1 VALEHPTPAAGE
13 APVVAPSTRVGAGRL
28 STRHEE
34 WLWATILL
42 APSLL
47 LFGLFVLWPAVAGLF
62 ISFTNYRLLRAPE
75 FIGLD
80 NYARLLRDP
89 DVHQAAL
96 NTLVLFVEVVPLT
109 IVISFAL
116 AVLLNLPLRL
126 REGYRVLY
134 FLPLIA
140 SPVATAAMFRFLLY
154 PERGLLNSALS
165 LVAPVRLDYLGSEAL
180 ALHTIS
186 ALIIW
191 GAIPIN
197 VILYLAA
204 LQQAPPELYEAAAID
219 GAGALARFRHVTWPL
234 VTPTTFMLAILNS
247 LSATI
252 GSFDLV
258 RVLTNGGPLG
268 ATTTLVYLVYQRGFV
283 DLNMGLAAALGY
295 ALFVGVLILT
305 LLQFHLQRRW
315 VHY

>member
-1 VALEHPTPAAGE
+1 MALDGPAPAAHERGL
-13 APVVAPSTRVGAGRL
+13 PTAGVQARRRQL

-34 WLWATILL
+34 WLWAGLL
-42 APSLL
+42 LVPSLV
-47 LFGLFVLWPAVAGLF
+47 LFTLFVLWPAIIGLG
-62 ISFTNYRLLRAPE
+62 ISFTNYRLLKPGE
-75 FIGLD
+75 FVGLE

-89 DVHQAAL
+89 DVQQAAM
-96 NTLVLFVEVVPLT
+96 NTALLFAEVVPAT
-109 IVISFAL
+109 IVLSFAI
-116 AVLLNLPLRL
+116 AVLLNQPLRL
-126 REGYRVLY
+126 REPYRVLF

-154 PERGLLNSALS
+154 PQRGLLNSAIS
-165 LVAPVRLDYLGSEAL
+165 LIIPVRFDYLGDPAL

-186 ALIIW
+186 ALITW

-204 LQQAPPELYEAAAID
+204 LQQVPPELYEAASID
-219 GAGALARFRHVTWPL
+219 GAGVVRRFRHITWPL

-247 LSATI
+247 LAATI

-283 DLNMGLAAALGY
+283 DLNMGVAAALGY
-295 ALFVGVLILT
+295 ALFVGVLLLT
-305 LLQFHLQRRW
+305 LLQFRLQRRW

>member
-1 VALEHPTPAAGE
+1 MALDGPTPAAHERG
-13 APVVAPSTRVGAGRL
+13 VAAAHAQRRGWQL

-34 WLWATILL
+34 WLWAGLLL
-42 APSLL
+42 APSLV
-47 LFGLFVLWPAVAGLF
+47 LFALFVFWPAVVGLG
-62 ISFTNYRLLRAPE
+62 ISFTNYRLLKPGD
-75 FIGLD
+75 FVGLD

-89 DVHQAAL
+89 DVHQAAV
-96 NTLVLFVEVVPLT
+96 NTVILFAEVVPAT
-109 IVISFAL
+109 IVLSFTV
-116 AVLLNLPLRL
+116 AVLLNQPLRL
-126 REGYRVLY
+126 REPYRVLF

-154 PERGLLNSALS
+154 PQRGLLNSAIS
-165 LVAPVRLDYLGSEAL
+165 LIVPVQLDYLGGPAL
-180 ALHTIS
+180 ALHTVS
-186 ALIIW
+186 ALITW

-204 LQQAPPELYEAAAID
+204 LQQVPPELYEAAAID
-219 GAGALARFRHVTWPL
+219 GASVVSRFRHITWPL
-234 VTPTTFMLAILNS
+234 VTPTTFMLVILNS
-247 LSATI
+247 LAATI

-268 ATTTLVYLVYQRGFV
+268 ATTTLVFLVYQRGFV

-295 ALFVGVLILT
+295 ALFVGVLLLT
-305 LLQFHLQRRW
+305 LAQFKLQRRW